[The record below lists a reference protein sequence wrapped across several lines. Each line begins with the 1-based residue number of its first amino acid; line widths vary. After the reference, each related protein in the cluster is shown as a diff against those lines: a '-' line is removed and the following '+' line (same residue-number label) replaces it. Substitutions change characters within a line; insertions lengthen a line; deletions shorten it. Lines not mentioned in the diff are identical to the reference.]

1 MAFHLTPRDARRIVV
16 APGVSLQ
23 SPRMSL
29 LPTPTS
35 AVAAA
40 ASAGRAVACG
50 LRRLPASGLLT
61 VHHSKSAPDLSAA
74 AATRAGKPPASVV
87 VVAPGA
93 GMGANSQAYK
103 ELGQGSRFTVRVLG
117 TKGAP
122 YDRYPACWGGR
133 SNGAPPPN
141 LESFASEVLRAGV
154 SGLGDVLVV
163 GSRGG
168 QVVLPCIWRA
178 LGDAVPPAVV
188 INGGCA
194 MSLPG
199 PPTVWPE
206 NAVTF
211 LLIGGQDYFGQ
222 GAGPEEYM
230 EKTRSLAPAR
240 SCSTAILFVSEMR
253 HVPGAALLGPLL
265 GLLVQAV
272 LAWKAAPKR
281 SAPVA
286 QLQEMVALLSSRSF
300 SGRLLFTAS
309 AGCWQELPF
318 GPNLK
323 LSAQPAG
330 PNPKL
335 SAQPA
340 RSICHSK
347 SEGSLLRAPEKESGV
362 GRRLLQP
369 PGPQSSVATVAA
381 QGPTK
386 GGFVPSPTNT
396 PRKVWFH
403 PEASCSDERSEA
415 ATAAFRPTRRLAKMG
430 TAHDLV
436 WNNDVS
442 SDSSDSCNSSDADD
456 ED

>member
-1 MAFHLTPRDARRIVV
+1 
-16 APGVSLQ
+16 
-23 SPRMSL
+23 
-29 LPTPTS
+29 
-35 AVAAA
+35 
-40 ASAGRAVACG
+40 
-50 LRRLPASGLLT
+50 
-61 VHHSKSAPDLSAA
+61 
-74 AATRAGKPPASVV
+74 
-87 VVAPGA
+87 
-93 GMGANSQAYK
+93 
-103 ELGQGSRFTVRVLG
+103 
-117 TKGAP
+117 
-122 YDRYPACWGGR
+122 
-133 SNGAPPPN
+133 
-141 LESFASEVLRAGV
+141 
-154 SGLGDVLVV
+154 
-163 GSRGG
+163 
-168 QVVLPCIWRA
+168 
-178 LGDAVPPAVV
+178 
-188 INGGCA
+188 
-194 MSLPG
+194 
-199 PPTVWPE
+199 
-206 NAVTF
+206 
-211 LLIGGQDYFGQ
+211 
-222 GAGPEEYM
+222 M